1 MNKKLLKE
9 EEAVLENP
17 VKKSYIEKIVQGPRR
32 PIPAKGKA
40 ILVSAIFLKKGTLQ
54 ANYLTN
60 LKLGSKTV
68 LISETI
74 RDKSWLQAIEL
85 LLRESTFNALTRAIG
100 PAWPSWRAALAF
112 MVILRGF
119 KDVSEECEEDD
130 FVEKTRAACNAIVEG
145 KTLRAQYLKRF
156 KFLVLHE
163 SSKLEAVKQALERN
177 ELLKKKHLNT
187 GSDLLIV
194 FSSGACHPF
203 NRMIE
208 SSTDD
213 QLPTSSDEE
222 SAPREDDGSGDE
234 VESVKTQQVLV
245 NPLAP
250 CTL

>member
-17 VKKSYIEKIVQGPRR
+17 AKKSYIEKIVQGPRR

-40 ILVSAIFLKKGTLQ
+40 ILVSAIFFKEGNITSQLPH
-54 ANYLTN
+54 

-85 LLRESTFNALTRAIG
+85 WLRESTFNALTRAIG

-119 KDVSEECEEDD
+119 KDVSEECEEHD

-156 KFLVLHE
+156 TFLVLHE

-213 QLPTSSDEE
+213 QLPTSSHEE